1 MARETPAMSSQ
12 YDNGV
17 GRDIQEHPLDLTVKK
32 NADPLDIKK
41 VQSGKCVESFFAEP
55 FYPYW
60 YSTYLSLANRQYQ
73 NNQNYLNPKGL
84 KSKQYE
90 DDITKN
96 AKRKQITVVS
106 EVHDKRIKLDA
117 NTNEDTKS
125 VLREKVKSDYGP
137 SVPERNT
144 VNKSKAVLRSAI
156 ASITRQCDC
165 RGCYQNHISK
175 MRTGSWY
182 LVEVLRLKLKVIR
195 VLYTVS

>member
-12 YDNGV
+12 YDNGA

-32 NADPLDIKK
+32 NADPFFVKK
-41 VQSGKCVESFFAEP
+41 VQSGKCVESFIAEP

-84 KSKQYE
+84 KSKKYE
-90 DDITKN
+90 DHITKK
-96 AKRKQITVVS
+96 AKRKQITVLS

-117 NTNEDTKS
+117 NKNEDIKS
-125 VLREKVKSDYGP
+125 ELREMVKSDYGP
-137 SVPERNT
+137 SLPERKYVRKT
-144 VNKSKAVLRSAI
+144 KAVLRSAI

-175 MRTGSWY
+175 MGAGAGYRFA
-182 LVEVLRLKLKVIR
+182 L
-195 VLYTVS
+195 